1 MIVDVLKNKELYYG
15 IHKNMKPAMEF
26 IEKAVAENLEVGRYE
41 LDGKNLYALVQ
52 EYDSKTDAKWEYHRK
67 YIDIQ
72 FIVSGK
78 EIITWDNIKNV
89 PDGVEYNEEKDI
101 AKFDMDGGTD
111 VVMEAGY
118 YNILYP
124 QDLHQPGR
132 VFDKVEPIKKIV
144 VKIAV

>member
-15 IHKNMKPAMEF
+15 IHKNIKPAMEF

-41 LDGKNLYALVQ
+41 LDGKNLFALVQ

-118 YNILYP
+118 YSILYP

>member
-15 IHKNMKPAMEF
+15 IHKNIKPAMEF

-41 LDGKNLYALVQ
+41 LDGKNLFALVQ
-52 EYDSKTDAKWEYHRK
+52 EYDSKTEAKWEYHRK

-101 AKFDMDGGTD
+101 AKFDMEGGTD

-118 YNILYP
+118 YSILYP

>member
-1 MIVDVLKNKELYYG
+1 MIVDVLKNKEIYYG
-15 IHKNMKPAMEF
+15 IHKNIKPAMEF

-41 LDGKNLYALVQ
+41 LDGKNLFALVQ

-118 YNILYP
+118 YSILYP

>member
-15 IHKNMKPAMEF
+15 IHKNIKPAMEF
-26 IEKAVAENLEVGRYE
+26 IEKAVAEGLEVGRYE
-41 LDGKNLYALVQ
+41 LDGKNLFALVQ
-52 EYDSKTDAKWEYHRK
+52 EYDSKTEASWEYHRK

-78 EIITWDNIKNV
+78 EIITWDNIKNL

-101 AKFDMDGGTD
+101 AKFQMSGGTD

-118 YNILYP
+118 YSILYP

-144 VKIAV
+144 VKIAI

>member
-1 MIVDVLKNKELYYG
+1 MIVDVLKNKEIYYG

>member
-15 IHKNMKPAMEF
+15 IHKNIKPAMEF

-41 LDGKNLYALVQ
+41 LDGKNLFALVQ

-101 AKFDMDGGTD
+101 AKFDMEGGTD

-118 YNILYP
+118 YSILYP

>member
-1 MIVDVLKNKELYYG
+1 M
-15 IHKNMKPAMEF
+15 
-26 IEKAVAENLEVGRYE
+26 
-41 LDGKNLYALVQ
+41 
-52 EYDSKTDAKWEYHRK
+52 
-67 YIDIQ
+67 
-72 FIVSGK
+72 SGK

>member
-15 IHKNMKPAMEF
+15 IHKNIKPAMEF

-41 LDGKNLYALVQ
+41 LDGKNLFALVQ
-52 EYDSKTDAKWEYHRK
+52 EYDSKIEASWEYHRK

-78 EIITWDNIKNV
+78 EIITWDNIKNL

-101 AKFDMDGGTD
+101 AKFAMSGGTD
-111 VVMEAGY
+111 VVMETGY
-118 YNILYP
+118 YCILYP

-132 VFDKVEPIKKIV
+132 VFDNVEPIKKIV
-144 VKIAV
+144 VKIAI

>member
-1 MIVDVLKNKELYYG
+1 MIVDVLKNKEIYYG
-15 IHKNMKPAMEF
+15 IHKNIKPAMEF

-41 LDGKNLYALVQ
+41 LDGKNLFALVQ

-78 EIITWDNIKNV
+78 EIITWDNIRNV

-111 VVMEAGY
+111 VIMEAGY

-144 VKIAV
+144 IKIAV

>member
-15 IHKNMKPAMEF
+15 IHKNIKPAMEF

-41 LDGKNLYALVQ
+41 LDGKNLFALVQ

-78 EIITWDNIKNV
+78 EIITWDNIKSC

-101 AKFDMDGGTD
+101 AKFDMNGGTD

-118 YNILYP
+118 YSILYP

>member
-1 MIVDVLKNKELYYG
+1 MIVDVLENKELYYG
-15 IHKNMKPAMEF
+15 VHKNMKPAFEF
-26 IEKAVAENLEVGRYE
+26 IEKAVKENLEVGRYE
-41 LDGKNLYALVQ
+41 LDGKNLFALVQ
-52 EYDSKTDAKWEYHRK
+52 EYDSKTEAKWEYHRK

-78 EIITWDNIKNV
+78 EIITWDNIRNV

-111 VVMEAGY
+111 VIMEAGY

>member
-1 MIVDVLKNKELYYG
+1 MIVDVLENKELYYG
-15 IHKNMKPAMEF
+15 VHKNMKPAFEF
-26 IEKAVAENLEVGRYE
+26 IEKAVKENLEVGRYE
-41 LDGKNLYALVQ
+41 IDGKNLFALVQ
-52 EYDSKTDAKWEYHRK
+52 EYDSKTEAKWEYHRK

-78 EIITWDNIKNV
+78 EIITWDNIRNV

-111 VVMEAGY
+111 VIMEAGY

>member
-1 MIVDVLKNKELYYG
+1 MIVDVLENKELYYG
-15 IHKNMKPAMEF
+15 IHKNMKPAFEF
-26 IEKAVAENLEVGRYE
+26 IEKAVKENLEVGRYE
-41 LDGKNLYALVQ
+41 LDGKNLFALVQ

-78 EIITWDNIKNV
+78 EIITWDNIRNV
-89 PDGVEYNEEKDI
+89 PNGVEYNEEKDI

-111 VVMEAGY
+111 VIMEAGY

-144 VKIAV
+144 IKIAV

>member
-15 IHKNMKPAMEF
+15 IHKNIKPAMEF

-41 LDGKNLYALVQ
+41 LDGKNLFALVQ
-52 EYDSKTDAKWEYHRK
+52 EYDSKTEAKWEYHRK

-89 PDGVEYNEEKDI
+89 PDGVDYNEEKDI

-118 YNILYP
+118 YSILYP

>member
-1 MIVDVLKNKELYYG
+1 MIVDVLENKELYYG
-15 IHKNMKPAMEF
+15 IHKNMKPAFEF
-26 IEKAVAENLEVGRYE
+26 IEKAVKENLEVGRYE
-41 LDGKNLYALVQ
+41 LDGKNLFALVQ

-78 EIITWDNIKNV
+78 EIITWDNIRNV

-111 VVMEAGY
+111 VIMEAGY

-144 VKIAV
+144 IKIAV

>member
-1 MIVDVLKNKELYYG
+1 MIVDVMENKELYYG

-26 IEKAVAENLEVGRYE
+26 IEKAVKENLEVGRYE
-41 LDGKNLYALVQ
+41 LDGKNLFVLVQ

-72 FIVSGK
+72 YIVSGK
-78 EIITWDNIKNV
+78 EIITWDNIRNV
-89 PDGVEYNEEKDI
+89 PEGVEYNEEKDI
-101 AKFDMDGGTD
+101 AKFDMEGGTD

-118 YNILYP
+118 YSILYP

>member
-15 IHKNMKPAMEF
+15 IHKNIKPAMEF

-41 LDGKNLYALVQ
+41 LDGKNLFALVQ
-52 EYDSKTDAKWEYHRK
+52 EYDSKTEAKWEYHRK

-78 EIITWDNIKNV
+78 EIITWDNIKYV

-101 AKFDMDGGTD
+101 AKFDMEGGTD

-118 YNILYP
+118 YSILYP

>member
-1 MIVDVLKNKELYYG
+1 MIVDVLKNKEIYYG
-15 IHKNMKPAMEF
+15 IHKNIKPAMEF

-41 LDGKNLYALVQ
+41 LDGKNLFALVQ

-101 AKFDMDGGTD
+101 AKFDMEGGTD

-118 YNILYP
+118 YSILYP